1 VQERTERGGEQLTLD
16 AVVRVRRGGFELHTQ
31 VRVAAGR
38 VLAVV
43 GPNGAG
49 KTSLLRALAGLEPLL
64 AGRVALGGA
73 VLEDAAAGVRVP
85 PERRPVGYVFQDYRL
100 FPHLSALD
108 NVAFGLRATG
118 AGRAAARAAAAPWL
132 ERVGLAG
139 LAHQRPAALSGGQ
152 AQRVALA
159 RALVTRPGLLLLDE
173 PLSALDAGT
182 RATLR
187 SELRRLVAEYEGC
200 CLTVTHDPLDAL
212 VLADT
217 IAVLEGGR
225 VVQSGTPTEVAR
237 HPRTEYVARLVGLN
251 LHRGTAERATSG
263 GTVIRLAGGG
273 ELATSEA
280 VSGPALAAF
289 PPTAV
294 AIYRSRPDGSPR
306 NCWPATVADLE
317 PHGGTI
323 RVRLTGPP
331 DALADV
337 TPAAVAELGLAP
349 GQPVWASVKAV
360 EVTAYP
366 A

>member
-1 VQERTERGGEQLTLD
+1 MTLD
-16 AVVRVRRGGFELHTQ
+16 AVVRVRRRSFELEMAVQ
-31 VRVAAGR
+31 VAAGQ

-49 KTSLLRALAGLEPLL
+49 KTTLLRALAGLEPLS
-64 AGRVALGGA
+64 AGRVMVGGA
-73 VLEDAAAGVRVP
+73 VLEDVATGLRIP

-118 AGRAAARAAAAPWL
+118 TGRTAARAAAASWL
-132 ERVGLAG
+132 AQVGLAE
-139 LAHQRPAALSGGQ
+139 LAQRRPAALSGGQ

-159 RALVTRPGLLLLDE
+159 RALATRPRLLLLDE

-182 RATLR
+182 RAALR
-187 SELRRLVAEYEGC
+187 SELRRLVAGYDGC
-200 CLTVTHDPLDAL
+200 SLTVTHDPLDAL
-212 VLADT
+212 VLADA
-217 IAVLEGGR
+217 IVVLEAGR
-225 VVQSGTPTEVAR
+225 VVQTGTPSEVAR
-237 HPRTEYVARLVGLN
+237 RPRTEYVARLVGLN
-251 LHRGTAERATSG
+251 LHQGVAEQRTGAGGSSG
-263 GTVIRLAGGG
+263 GAVIRLAGGG

-280 VSGPALAAF
+280 VSGPAFAAF

-294 AIYRSRPDGSPR
+294 AVYRSRPDGSPR
-306 NCWPATVADLE
+306 NCWPAVVADLE
-317 PHGGTI
+317 PHGSTI
-323 RVRLTGPP
+323 RLRLTGPP

-337 TPAAVAELGLAP
+337 TPAAVAELELVP

-360 EVTAYP
+360 EITAYP